1 MFRLLAVAVG
11 SMAASTWLVGRIM
24 PWLRAMSP
32 RVIPSGAGVAIV
44 VVVVVVAA
52 ALGIGDLPLGWRL
65 AGGLVPAV
73 GVAAMSL
80 RDDFWPLS
88 ALVRLAGH
96 ITAAIGVVAALGPI
110 DSVALGPLGSVNLG
124 SLAWPLTILWIVGM
138 TNVFNFMDGIDGIT
152 GITAAAAAAAVSA
165 AAALLGSPLIAMIG
179 IALAA
184 GCLGF
189 LVWNWPPGKV
199 FMGDVG
205 STFCGFVVATL
216 PLLLPG
222 NQRIVVLPVA
232 VMACWAFIFDAGY
245 TLIRRL
251 LCGENILHS
260 HTTHLNQRL
269 VAMGWSHRGVAT
281 LYGGLASISAA
292 VAISPLLDPA
302 FQPAAEALAP
312 AAILAGITLLL
323 ALPSRKPESRA
334 SEIRA

>member
-1 MFRLLAVAVG
+1 MPVPGFDTVIVTGTSPPIRTALGGGQSIATAGLVDRERSVASVRKLTLATLPISPSVSGITSISTRVSPPGGRTPSVHTRLPERSL
-11 SMAASTWLVGRIM
+11 S
-24 PWLRAMSP
+24 
-32 RVIPSGAGVAIV
+32 
-44 VVVVVVAA
+44 AA
-52 ALGIGDLPLGWRL
+52 AG
-65 AGGLVPAV
+65 A
-73 GVAAMSL
+73 
-80 RDDFWPLS
+80 
-88 ALVRLAGH
+88 
-96 ITAAIGVVAALGPI
+96 
-110 DSVALGPLGSVNLG
+110 
-124 SLAWPLTILWIVGM
+124 
-138 TNVFNFMDGIDGIT
+138 
-152 GITAAAAAAAVSA
+152 A

-260 HTTHLNQRL
+260 HTTHLYQRL

-281 LYGGLASISAA
+281 LYGGLASMSAA
-292 VAISPLLDPA
+292 VAVSPLLDPA

-312 AAILAGITLLL
+312 AAILTGIALLL
-323 ALPSRKPESRA
+323 ALSLRRPESRA

>member
-1 MFRLLAVAVG
+1 
-11 SMAASTWLVGRIM
+11 
-24 PWLRAMSP
+24 
-32 RVIPSGAGVAIV
+32 
-44 VVVVVVAA
+44 
-52 ALGIGDLPLGWRL
+52 
-65 AGGLVPAV
+65 
-73 GVAAMSL
+73 
-80 RDDFWPLS
+80 
-88 ALVRLAGH
+88 
-96 ITAAIGVVAALGPI
+96 
-110 DSVALGPLGSVNLG
+110 
-124 SLAWPLTILWIVGM
+124 
-138 TNVFNFMDGIDGIT
+138 
-152 GITAAAAAAAVSA
+152 
-165 AAALLGSPLIAMIG
+165 MIG

-251 LCGENILHS
+251 LCGENILHT
-260 HTTHLNQRL
+260 HTTHLYQRL

-281 LYGGLASISAA
+281 LYGGLASMSAA
-292 VAISPLLDPA
+292 VAVSPLLDPA

-312 AAILAGITLLL
+312 AAILTGIALLL
-323 ALPSRKPESRA
+323 ALSLRRPESRA